1 MALDCTKN
9 FAIVTVSTT
18 YDASATSIV
27 LSSGHGA
34 KLPDP
39 AVANYN
45 LTYYD
50 SSNYADPS
58 SDPNV
63 EIVRCTAKSTDTITV
78 TRAQESTSATT
89 KNTGGAT
96 YKMILGV
103 TAKMITD
110 IDTLKANLAS
120 PTFSG
125 TLTVPT
131 GLTGVLRADSGVVSV
146 DTDVTDIVAAA
157 STTAAGVAEIATG
170 AEIDTGTDDTRVA
183 SPKGLAD
190 QTVLLKQTD
199 LLRVSKTADETVN
212 NSNTYQADD
221 HLTLAVAAATY
232 KFKLYVFGTNADV
245 TPGLKLAFYTNTA
258 DNITVSKAS
267 IGNTTTEA
275 LDEIVLTESTVAGTS
290 GSSQTGTTTHWKLA
304 GSGVFTSSGTITFA
318 AVCTLTVQWAQST
331 AHASNTTLKKGSY
344 LELTKV

>member
-1 MALDCTKN
+1 MALDGVKN

-27 LSSGHGA
+27 LTTGHGA

-39 AVANYN
+39 ATAQFN
-45 LTYYD
+45 LVWWD

-63 EIVRCTAKSTDTITV
+63 EIVRCTAKSTDTLTV
-78 TRAQESTSATT
+78 TRAQEGTSAST

-131 GLTGVLRADSGVVSV
+131 GLTGV
-146 DTDVTDIVAAA
+146 
-157 STTAAGVAEIATG
+157 
-170 AEIDTGTDDTRVA
+170 
-183 SPKGLAD
+183 
-190 QTVLLKQTD
+190 
-199 LLRVSKTADETVN
+199 
-212 NSNTYQADD
+212 
-221 HLTLAVAAATY
+221 
-232 KFKLYVFGTNADV
+232 
-245 TPGLKLAFYTNTA
+245 
-258 DNITVSKAS
+258 
-267 IGNTTTEA
+267 
-275 LDEIVLTESTVAGTS
+275 
-290 GSSQTGTTTHWKLA
+290 
-304 GSGVFTSSGTITFA
+304 
-318 AVCTLTVQWAQST
+318 
-331 AHASNTTLKKGSY
+331 
-344 LELTKV
+344 